1 MTYDVVI
8 VGGGPGGS
16 TTASLLKKYKP
27 ELKVLIVEREQFPR
41 EHIGESQLPV
51 IGSVLQEMGVWDKV
65 EAANF
70 IIKFGASY
78 TWGNTREPWIF
89 GFIPDEEVKEEPR
102 PQPYGGW
109 RAKVALQV
117 DRAIYDKILLDHA
130 QSLGCEVLQGTSVSR
145 VLSEGD
151 RVLGLELSNGAT
163 VKGRYYVDASGNAAV
178 LRRALNVKVDAPTLL
193 QNVALW
199 DYFEKP
205 GMNKPI
211 LERGS
216 IRIRIRSVPFGWVW
230 YIALSDDR
238 TSVGLVCPATYLKSC
253 GKTPEALFD
262 EALAQPADLQPLL
275 QGAGRTHEVRRT
287 NDWSYVAERACGENW
302 FLCGES
308 LGFADPILS
317 AGLTLTHTCGRHL
330 AYTLLELDRG
340 EHDRQWL
347 LNEYNEVQRRRVIQH
362 MKFAEY
368 WYTGNGFFSA
378 IQDNCKAIADS
389 AGLEL
394 TPSEAFRWLS
404 NGGIDDDIGQVSIGG
419 LSLAGI
425 KGVQQRLSHKS
436 GQAVTYHIDGKN
448 IFKLKLEGAG
458 EGYMAGLRDGRI
470 LRVKTW
476 VRGHDKLPMA
486 GAYGLVVE
494 ALQHS
499 AKAADIFKHLQEN
512 AARVYGAAAVKH
524 VFQEAM
530 QCLEMMVARKWV
542 AAHYRHGE
550 PSISMKTPL
559 EGEIIYSESE
569 KKRRSDAAKSKSK
582 ARP

>member
-16 TTASLLKKYKP
+16 TTASLLKKYRP

-51 IGSVLQEMGVWDKV
+51 IGSVLHEMGVWDKV

-230 YIALSDDR
+230 SAPPHTSRAAARPRRLSSTKPSPSPPTFNPCFR
-238 TSVGLVCPATYLKSC
+238 APAAPTKC
-253 GKTPEALFD
+253 AAPT
-262 EALAQPADLQPLL
+262 
-275 QGAGRTHEVRRT
+275 T
-287 NDWSYVAERACGENW
+287 
-302 FLCGES
+302 
-308 LGFADPILS
+308 
-317 AGLTLTHTCGRHL
+317 GLTW
-330 AYTLLELDRG
+330 
-340 EHDRQWL
+340 Q
-347 LNEYNEVQRRRVIQH
+347 
-362 MKFAEY
+362 
-368 WYTGNGFFSA
+368 SA
-378 IQDNCKAIADS
+378 
-389 AGLEL
+389 
-394 TPSEAFRWLS
+394 P
-404 NGGIDDDIGQVSIGG
+404 
-419 LSLAGI
+419 
-425 KGVQQRLSHKS
+425 
-436 GQAVTYHIDGKN
+436 
-448 IFKLKLEGAG
+448 
-458 EGYMAGLRDGRI
+458 
-470 LRVKTW
+470 
-476 VRGHDKLPMA
+476 
-486 GAYGLVVE
+486 
-494 ALQHS
+494 
-499 AKAADIFKHLQEN
+499 
-512 AARVYGAAAVKH
+512 AARTGSCAAN
-524 VFQEAM
+524 
-530 QCLEMMVARKWV
+530 
-542 AAHYRHGE
+542 
-550 PSISMKTPL
+550 PSALRTRFSQR
-559 EGEIIYSESE
+559 G
-569 KKRRSDAAKSKSK
+569 
-582 ARP
+582 